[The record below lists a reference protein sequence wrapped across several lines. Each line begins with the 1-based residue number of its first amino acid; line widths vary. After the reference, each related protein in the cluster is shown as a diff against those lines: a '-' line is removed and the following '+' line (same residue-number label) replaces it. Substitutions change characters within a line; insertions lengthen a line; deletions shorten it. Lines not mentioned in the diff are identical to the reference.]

1 MVTVTKLG
9 SGFCSDCVLE
19 TDDCGVFVGVGV
31 VVGVFEIWVEG
42 EGIDELVLEALGLAD
57 PLLDPLELVELV
69 ELAGAEAGASVVVTV
84 SVVVIVEAA
93 SVTWTVF
100 VLSSTMVLVPSC
112 AAVDEPPSTLTTA

>member
-19 TDDCGVFVGVGV
+19 TDGCGVFVGVGV
-31 VVGVFEIWVEG
+31 VVGASEIWVEG

-57 PLLDPLELVELV
+57 LLLGLLELVELV
-69 ELAGAEAGASVVVTV
+69 ELAGAEAGTSVVVTV

-93 SVTWTVF
+93 SVTWIVF
-100 VLSSTMVLVPSC
+100 V
-112 AAVDEPPSTLTTA
+112 